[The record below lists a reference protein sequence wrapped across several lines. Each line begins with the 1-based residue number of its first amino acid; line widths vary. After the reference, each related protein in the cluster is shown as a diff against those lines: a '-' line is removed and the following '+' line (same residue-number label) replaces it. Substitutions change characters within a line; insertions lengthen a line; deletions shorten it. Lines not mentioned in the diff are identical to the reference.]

1 VLQFAN
7 ETHPLFEQQREKLL
21 RALRSAWQR
30 KDPET
35 APRRRQMAEVVRRYR
50 E

>member
-1 VLQFAN
+1 MISVRY
-7 ETHPLFEQQREKLL
+7 TYSLFEQQREKLL
-21 RALRSAWQR
+21 HALRSAWQR

-35 APRRRQMAEVVRRYR
+35 ATHRRQMADVVRGCG